1 MAKRRKQPTF
11 FVLEGTILCYEDGS
25 MLELH
30 GQVQPAEWEQI
41 VEETVKYLVFVECLK
56 STGIPLLEER
66 WTEDDDYFRIQLEVA
81 VSRMRNID
89 PLLVAKFK
97 QDEIAEEYKKQMK
110 SGAIEVKEVVTQ
122 VREANKQAILDRFGD
137 GNATQVSDL

>member
-1 MAKRRKQPTF
+1 
-11 FVLEGTILCYEDGS
+11 